1 MVNTEQAAE
10 VAEVVQLERWRRF
23 ELPWQNAQ
31 FDFGLNTIT
40 SPVSIIE
47 AINQLKKGAEVVMLS
62 AELMRDRIAS
72 LEKANEAVSARKQG
86 KKKRI

>member
-31 FDFGLNTIT
+31 FDSGLNPIT

-62 AELMRDRIAS
+62 AKLMRDRIAS
-72 LEKANEAVSARKQG
+72 LEKANEAASARKQR